1 MANASTIGALRVVLG
16 IDSAAFESGATKA
29 QVHLQKVGAKL
40 QSIGGQMQKVGLAI
54 QASIVA
60 AATAAGSAVVAMTDK
75 IVESA
80 AEAETAGVS
89 FEEFQK
95 LRYVADKN
103 LVSVE
108 ALTDGL
114 KEMQLRA
121 DEFAVT
127 GKGSAAEAF
136 ARIGYSAAQAREALK
151 DPAAMFEEIIDRIGK
166 LDKAAQIRVA
176 DEIFGGT
183 GGEQFVRMLD
193 GGAEGI
199 RRLKAEFVANGGVIS
214 QESLER
220 AKAFKAAMNDMQS
233 AIQRVAISLLVDS
246 GFTEWL
252 TAAAAQVTAWVQKI
266 NLAAPGLTKWAAAA
280 AAVGVALGGVLVV
293 AGTVVSAIGAL
304 LPVAGAIA
312 AVMSGP
318 VVIAIGAAVAA
329 FLLLKDQIVPALVH
343 FGKTVAEVMGP
354 KIAPL
359 VEAAK
364 ALFQSFAGLVTQ
376 LFGSSSSGGLSRQ
389 LRDFGTV
396 VARVLGAVVDII
408 TGAMNVISNVLNALG
423 AALRGDWSAMWGYLW
438 EAVKAALTGI
448 GRAFATLFPE
458 VVEWVKRTYEGV
470 RQWMTGRLFEVFEG
484 VIRKVKGVSDAF
496 FKLYDAVVGHSYVP
510 DMVTEVGEWMAR
522 LDDLMVKPA
531 QRAAAL
537 TAEAFEQARERARA
551 AVQGLLTDDER
562 DFLEHQ
568 QRVRDLQAGIAAG
581 GPDVDVYREML
592 ARANAGW
599 DARNLEMPERPELSP
614 ISELPG
620 IKALNDAWASIQ
632 QQITASREKFADAFE
647 YGIDA
652 ALRGDWAGVLQAI
665 VGDSFREGLKS
676 IGRKLFDALGGG
688 SPGGLSLS
696 NVGSSLAS
704 IFGKLPKFSTG
715 AVIPPSGASGIDS
728 QLVSFWKS
736 PREQVSILNPGQSGA
751 SAQRVLHEVVVR
763 PDRDSFISLASD
775 AARPIAD
782 QAGARAV
789 QMAGRLGARS
799 LAAVQQ
805 SQQKLGTTR

>member
-1 MANASTIGALRVVLG
+1 MANASTVGALRVVLG
-16 IDSAAFESGATKA
+16 IDTAAFEGGATKA
-29 QVHLQKVGAKL
+29 QIHLQKVGAKL
-40 QSIGGQMQKVGLAI
+40 QGIGDQMQKVGLAI

-60 AATAAGSAVVAMTDK
+60 AATAAGAAVVAMTNK

-136 ARIGYSAAQAREALK
+136 ARIGYSAEQAKEALK
-151 DPAAMFEEIIDRIGK
+151 DPAAMFEEVIDRIGK

-220 AKAFKAAMNDMQS
+220 AKAFKQAMTDLQT
-233 AIQRVAISLLVDS
+233 AIQRVAVSVLIDS

-252 TAAAAQVTAWVQKI
+252 TQAAALVTAWIQKV
-266 NLAAPGLTKWAAAA
+266 NLAVPGLTKWAAGA
-280 AAVGVALGGVLVV
+280 AAVGIALGGLLVV

-304 LPVAGAIA
+304 LPVVGAIA

-318 VVIAIGAAVAA
+318 VIIAIAAAVAA
-329 FLLLKDQIVPALVH
+329 FLLLKDQIVPTLVH
-343 FGKTVAEVMGP
+343 FGKTVSEVMGP

-364 ALFQSFAGLVTQ
+364 ALFQSFAGLVAQ
-376 LFGSSSSGGLSRQ
+376 LFGSSSSSGLSRQ

-408 TGAMNVISNVLNALG
+408 TGAMNVISNVLNAIG

-438 EAVKAALTGI
+438 GAVKAALNGI

-458 VVEWVKRTYEGV
+458 VVEWVKRTYDGV
-470 RQWMTGRLFEVFEG
+470 KQWLTGKLFEVLEG

-510 DMVTEVGEWMAR
+510 DMVEGIAEWMAK
-522 LDDLMVKPA
+522 LDDGMVKPA
-531 QRAAAL
+531 LNATEATKSAFEKLRDDVSVIMERLMTDSERAARQLAQE
-537 TAEAFEQARERARA
+537 TKKIRA
-551 AVQGLLTDDER
+551 AVG
-562 DFLEHQ
+562 
-568 QRVRDLQAGIAAG
+568 AGIISADLGAKLEAGAAG
-581 GPDVDVYREML
+581 ENLQQPDRV
-592 ARANAGW
+592 
-599 DARNLEMPERPELSP
+599 ELSP
-614 ISELPG
+614 VSELEG
-620 IKALNDAWASIQ
+620 VKTLNDAWTSIQ

-652 ALRGDWAGVLQAI
+652 ALRGDWAGVLEAV
-665 VGDSFREGLKS
+665 VGDSFRNGLKN
-676 IGRKLFDALGGG
+676 IGKMLYDALGGG
-688 SPGGLSLS
+688 SPGGLSWS
-696 NVGSSLAS
+696 NVGSSISNLFS
-704 IFGKLPKFSTG
+704 KLPKFSTG
-715 AVIPPSGASGIDS
+715 ATIAPSGASGIDS

-736 PREQVSILNPGQSGA
+736 PREQVTIGQPEGAGGQGGGQRGPVTFDLRGALTTADLLRQINGLVESGHAQLRADVPGLA
-751 SAQRVLHEVVVR
+751 VSAVR
-763 PDRDSFISLASD
+763 D
-775 AARPIAD
+775 AQERFAY
-782 QAGARAV
+782 
-789 QMAGRLGARS
+789 
-799 LAAVQQ
+799 
-805 SQQKLGTTR
+805 